1 VDLLDARRVLSADRR
16 GSSWPVLVETDA
28 GLRFTK
34 LRGAGQGTA
43 PLVAEIVVAYLAEAI
58 GLRVPERSLVRI
70 PAAIPSLDRDG
81 ELAAL
86 LAASEGIN
94 LGFAYLE
101 NSRSLNEREIAAIS
115 DDDAAAIL
123 WLDGLVMNPDRTSRN
138 PNLLWCYEG
147 MWLID
152 HGAAL
157 GFQYAW
163 DAVTEESPRRPFLVW
178 EPHVLHD
185 REDAVSQWDELLAAR
200 LTRETIE
207 EAISAVPDTFL
218 KPLLRSPESAM
229 SDAIARRRAAY
240 VAFLWKRLKA
250 PRDFRV
256 VVAPGA
262 ESRRRAPPAWVT
274 GRNPLP

>member
-1 VDLLDARRVLSADRR
+1 MDLVDAQRVLSADRR
-16 GSSWPVLVETDA
+16 GSSWPVLVETEA

-34 LRGAGQGTA
+34 LRGAGQGTG
-43 PLVAEIVVAYLAEAI
+43 PLVAEIVVAHLAEAI

-70 PAAIPSLDRDG
+70 PPAIPSLDRDG

-94 LGFAYLE
+94 LGFAYLD
-101 NSRSLNEREIAAIS
+101 NARALNEREIAAIS

-123 WLDGLVMNPDRTSRN
+123 WLDGLVMNPDRTPRN

-163 DAVTEESPRRPFLVW
+163 DAVTEESPRRPFVVW

-185 REDAVSQWDELLAAR
+185 REDVVCEWDELLATR

-207 EAISAVPDTFL
+207 EAIAAVPDTFL
-218 KPLLRSPESAM
+218 EPLLRATESDMA
-229 SDAIARRRAAY
+229 DAVARRRAAY

-256 VVAPGA
+256 VVASGA
-262 ESRRRAPPAWVT
+262 ALKRRTAPAWVT
-274 GRNPLP
+274 GHNPLP

>member
-1 VDLLDARRVLSADRR
+1 
-16 GSSWPVLVETDA
+16 
-28 GLRFTK
+28 
-34 LRGAGQGTA
+34 
-43 PLVAEIVVAYLAEAI
+43 
-58 GLRVPERSLVRI
+58 
-70 PAAIPSLDRDG
+70 
-81 ELAAL
+81 LAAL
-86 LAASEGIN
+86 LTASEGVN

-101 NSRSLNEREIAAIS
+101 NARPLNEREIAAIS

-123 WLDGLVMNPDRTSRN
+123 WLDGLVMNPDRTPRN

-163 DAVTEESPRRPFLVW
+163 DAVTEESPRRPFVVW

-185 REDAVSQWDELLAAR
+185 RENVVCQWDELLGAR

-207 EAISAVPDTFL
+207 EAIAAVPDTFL
-218 KPLLRSPESAM
+218 APLIRSVGDDLA
-229 SDAIARRRAAY
+229 DAIARRRAAY

-256 VVAPGA
+256 VVAPDA
-262 ESRRRAPPAWVT
+262 RSRRRTVPAWVT

>member
-1 VDLLDARRVLSADRR
+1 VDVVDAQRVLSADRR
-16 GSSWPVLVETDA
+16 GSSWPVLIETEA

-43 PLVAEIVVAYLAEAI
+43 PLVAEIVVAHLAEAI

-70 PAAIPSLDRDG
+70 PPAIPSLDHDG

-86 LAASEGIN
+86 LTASEGVN
-94 LGFAYLE
+94 LGFAYLD
-101 NSRSLNEREIAAIS
+101 NSRPLTDREIAAIS

-123 WLDGLVMNPDRTSRN
+123 WLDGLVMNSDRTPRN

-163 DAVTEESPRRPFLVW
+163 DSVTEESPRRPFVVW
-178 EPHVLHD
+178 DPHVLHD
-185 REDAVSQWDELLAAR
+185 RQSVMLQWDELLAAR
-200 LTRETIE
+200 LTRETVD
-207 EAISAVPDTFL
+207 EAIAAVPDTFL
-218 KPLLRSPESAM
+218 EPLIGATDIAAA
-229 SDAIARRRAAY
+229 DALARRRAAY

-262 ESRRRAPPAWVT
+262 ESRRRTAPAWMT
-274 GRNPLP
+274 GRNVLP

>member
-1 VDLLDARRVLSADRR
+1 MDLVDAQRVLSADRR
-16 GSSWPVLVETDA
+16 GSSWPVLVETEA

-34 LRGAGQGTA
+34 LRGAGQGTG
-43 PLVAEIVVAYLAEAI
+43 PLVAEIVVAHLAEAI

-70 PAAIPSLDRDG
+70 PPAIPSLDRDG

-94 LGFAYLE
+94 LGFAYLD
-101 NSRSLNEREIAAIS
+101 NARALNEREIAAIS

-123 WLDGLVMNPDRTSRN
+123 WLDGLVMNPDRTPRN

-163 DAVTEESPRRPFLVW
+163 DAVTEESPRRPFVVW

-185 REDAVSQWDELLAAR
+185 REDVVCEWDELLAAR

-207 EAISAVPDTFL
+207 EAIAAVPDTFL
-218 KPLLRSPESAM
+218 EPLLRATESDMA
-229 SDAIARRRAAY
+229 DAVARRRAAY

-250 PRDFRV
+250 PRDFRA

-262 ESRRRAPPAWVT
+262 ALRRRTAPAWVT

>member
-1 VDLLDARRVLSADRR
+1 MDLVDAQRVLSADRR
-16 GSSWPVLVETDA
+16 GSSWPVLVETEA

-34 LRGAGQGTA
+34 LRGAGQGTG
-43 PLVAEIVVAYLAEAI
+43 PLVAEIVVAHLAEAI

-70 PAAIPSLDRDG
+70 PPAIPSLDRDG

-94 LGFAYLE
+94 LGFAYLD
-101 NSRSLNEREIAAIS
+101 NARALNEREIAAIS

-123 WLDGLVMNPDRTSRN
+123 WLDGLVMNPDRTPRN

-163 DAVTEESPRRPFLVW
+163 DAVTEESPRRPFVVW

-185 REDAVSQWDELLAAR
+185 REDVVCEWDELLAAR

-207 EAISAVPDTFL
+207 EAIAAVPDTFL
-218 KPLLRSPESAM
+218 EPLLRATESDMA
-229 SDAIARRRAAY
+229 DAVARRRAAH

-250 PRDFRV
+250 PRDFRA

-262 ESRRRAPPAWVT
+262 ALRRRTAPAWVT